1 MQPWWGCDKLH
12 LMKSTIQTTPDGTIE
27 FIITLPWA
35 DIQATYKTVVTET
48 ASNAEI
54 AGFRKGKAPQQIVE
68 ENIDKTKT
76 YEETIKRLV
85 PKAYTEAVTENK
97 IAPIMMPQ
105 VELKDAQEGKDWVI
119 SAKTCER
126 PKITLKDYK
135 KAINDLKSEKVKK
148 IIVPGKDNAEDEKA
162 KGPSVDEVLDR
173 LLTAV
178 EATIPEIL
186 LEHEVTHQ
194 LSLLVDQTKKL
205 GLTVEQ
211 YLSSTGKTAESV
223 REEYKTMALKNLT
236 LEFSLEAIAEK
247 EQVVASDEEVN
258 KVIAGAKT
266 EEERKNLESQRYYL
280 TSLIRRQKT
289 LDTLMA

>member
-1 MQPWWGCDKLH
+1 MRRRNAYGTLL
-12 LMKSTIQTTPDGTIE
+12 LMKSTIQTAPDGSIE
-27 FIITLPWA
+27 FTITLPWA
-35 DIQATYKTVVTET
+35 DIQSTYMEVVTET
-48 ASNAEI
+48 AGNAEI
-54 AGFRKGKAPQQIVE
+54 AGFRKGKAPKQIVE
-68 ENIDKTKT
+68 ENIDKTKA

-85 PKAYTEAVTENK
+85 PKAYTDAVQEHK
-97 IAPIMMPQ
+97 VAPIMMPQ
-105 VELKDAQEGKDWVI
+105 VELKEAQEGKDWVI

-126 PKITLKDYK
+126 PKISLKDYRK
-135 KAINDLKSEKVKK
+135 VISDLKSEKAKK
-148 IIVPGKDNAEDEKA
+148 IFVPGKDNPSEEKP
-162 KGPSVDEVLDR
+162 KGPTVDEVLDK

-211 YLSSTGKTAESV
+211 YLTSTGKTVDSI
-223 REEYKTMALKNLT
+223 RTDYKDIALKNLT
-236 LEFSLEAIAEK
+236 LEFGLEAISEK
-247 EQVVASDEEVN
+247 ENTVVNDEEVT
-258 KVIAGAKT
+258 KIIAGTKT

-289 LDTLMA
+289 LDALMA

>member
-1 MQPWWGCDKLH
+1 MAYGTLL
-12 LMKSTIQTTPDGTIE
+12 LMKSTIQTAPDGSIE
-27 FIITLPWA
+27 FTITLPWA
-35 DIQATYKTVVTET
+35 DIQSTYKEVITET
-48 ASNAEI
+48 AGNAEI
-54 AGFRKGKAPQQIVE
+54 AGFRKGKAPKQMVE

-85 PKAYTEAVTENK
+85 PKAYTDAVEEHK

-105 VELKDAQEGKDWVI
+105 VELKEAQEGKDWII

-126 PKITLKDYK
+126 PKIGLKDYK
-135 KAINDLKSEKVKK
+135 KALTDLKAEKTNK
-148 IIVPGKDNAEDEKA
+148 IFVPGKDNPAEEKQP
-162 KGPSVDEVLDR
+162 KGPTVDEVLDT

-178 EATIPEIL
+178 EAVIPEIL

-211 YLSSTGKTAESV
+211 YLTSTGKTVDIIRAD
-223 REEYKTMALKNLT
+223 YKDIARKNLT
-236 LEFSLEAIAEK
+236 LEFALEVISEK
-247 EQVVASDEEVN
+247 ESVTVSDDEVT
-258 KVIAGAKT
+258 KVIMGAKI
-266 EEERKNLESQRYYL
+266 EQERKNLESQRYYL

-289 LDTLMA
+289 LDALMA